1 MAASKNPA
9 TNLEYWTEFFHGAN
23 GSIFDV
29 IENAILVAANDFP
42 QELRSRRDRIVE
54 KMYTVAIPRCFSC
67 IERCN
72 QQLEEAGSVKHER
85 ESREKEKEGPE
96 DIERM
101 VVSGSG
107 GSNCSYEEVEAIT
120 EEIERESETLGEV
133 LRIKEILLHKE
144 EKSEST
150 LFEALRRLQLMEL
163 SVNTLQA
170 TEIGKA
176 VNGLRK
182 HNSKQIRQLV
192 RILIEGWKELVDE
205 WVGSTALVS
214 DKQEEE
220 NEYNDQEEEEEGLP
234 SPPLDEG
241 AFLATQTTGIQLDEF
256 FDGMDDDGNLK
267 CDTALEK
274 KREAER
280 KSGSKSNGPVM
291 WHERPVPVT
300 KHTRPPS
307 LHNPP
312 QMKPPQ
318 GNVSKPSRPVNME
331 SGPGRPPRQTQNLS
345 AEFQRKPPAVAHDD
359 RLKCAE
365 DDRLEAAKKR
375 LHEGYQQAQN
385 AKKQRTIQMLGENE
399 IPKPKAV
406 PQNRFHNNMKPKNG
420 IRSRIARH

>member
-29 IENAILVAANDFP
+29 IENAILVAANDCP

-54 KMYTVAIPRCFSC
+54 KIYTLAIPRCFSC

-85 ESREKEKEGPE
+85 DNREKDKEGPE
-96 DIERM
+96 DIGRM

-107 GSNCSYEEVEAIT
+107 GSNCSYDEVEAIT
-120 EEIERESETLGEV
+120 EEIERDNETYGEV
-133 LRIKEILLHKE
+133 LRIKEILHKKE
-144 EKSEST
+144 EQSENT
-150 LFEALRRLQLMEL
+150 LFESLRRLQLMEL
-163 SVNTLQA
+163 SVTTLQA

-205 WVGSTALVS
+205 WVGSTALVPE
-214 DKQEEE
+214 KQEQ
-220 NEYNDQEEEEEGLP
+220 NEYNTPEEEEEGLP

-241 AFLATQTTGIQLDEF
+241 AFLATQTTAIQLDEF

-267 CDTALEK
+267 CETQHK
-274 KREAER
+274 NKRESER
-280 KSGSKSNGPVM
+280 SFSKNNGPVM
-291 WHERPVPVT
+291 RQERPVPT
-300 KHTRPPS
+300 IKQTRPPS
-307 LHNPP
+307 LHYSS
-312 QMKPPQ
+312 QMKPSE
-318 GNVSKPSRPVNME
+318 GIVNKPSRPVNVE
-331 SGPGRPPRQTQNLS
+331 SGPGRPSHQTQNPS
-345 AEFQRKPPAVAHDD
+345 AQAQRRPPAVAQND
-359 RLKCAE
+359 RLKSTD

-385 AKKQRTIQMLGENE
+385 AKKQRTVQMLGENE
-399 IPKPKAV
+399 IPKHKVA
-406 PQNRFHNNMKPKNG
+406 PQNRFHNHPKPKNG
-420 IRSRIARH
+420 IRSWAARH